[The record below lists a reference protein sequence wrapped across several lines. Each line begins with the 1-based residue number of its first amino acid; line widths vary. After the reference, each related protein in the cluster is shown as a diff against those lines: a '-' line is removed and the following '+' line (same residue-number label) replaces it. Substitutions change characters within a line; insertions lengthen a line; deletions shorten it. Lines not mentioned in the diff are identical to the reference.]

1 VRDLS
6 ADGKTIVF
14 SESGEAGGAIFGV
27 YIRGIDGS
35 PAIRL
40 GDGTSEALSPDG
52 EWVLSI
58 PRNRNPAQIV
68 MLPTG
73 AGQPRQITRDRIN
86 HRNARWMPD
95 GKQVFFQGNEEGK
108 PPKLWIQALDGTAPR
123 AITPEN
129 VSGTQVTPDGR
140 YVLGRATDH
149 KFYLYP
155 IAGGTPL
162 PVPAL
167 KTGDV
172 PTHFSADGRSLFV
185 ATFGKIPAML
195 YKIDLASGTR
205 TLWREAMPAD
215 PSGLINVGPILVTPD
230 GATTV
235 YSYTR
240 LLSDL
245 YVIGR

>member
-1 VRDLS
+1 
-6 ADGKTIVF
+6 
-14 SESGEAGGAIFGV
+14 
-27 YIRGIDGS
+27 
-35 PAIRL
+35 
-40 GDGTSEALSPDG
+40 LSPDG

-95 GKQVFFQGNEEGK
+95 GKRIFFQGNEEGQA
-108 PPKLWIQALDGTAPR
+108 PRLWIQALDGSAPR

-140 YVLGRATDH
+140 YVLGRTSDR

-155 IAGGTPL
+155 IAGGAAM

-195 YKIDLASGTR
+195 YKIDLVSGTR